1 LFRKEVVKMS
11 VKIIKASTK
20 DSEIISKLHA
30 LSWKTAYKGIVP
42 QEYLDEL
49 KYDFWV
55 DAFQNWISNNILT
68 VQLLYRNETP
78 AGCIAYGKARDE
90 NYLGWVEIVSIYIHP
105 DYWRRGYGHK
115 LLETA
120 ILDMKKRGYQNCY
133 LWVLRENHSAQK
145 FYEKHG
151 FYYNDEE
158 CIFEINNQPLTDIR
172 YVLTL

>member
-55 DAFQNWISNNILT
+55 DAFQNWISNNILRELSPLI
-68 VQLLYRNETP
+68 QL
-78 AGCIAYGKARDE
+78 
-90 NYLGWVEIVSIYIHP
+90 
-105 DYWRRGYGHK
+105 
-115 LLETA
+115 
-120 ILDMKKRGYQNCY
+120 
-133 LWVLRENHSAQK
+133 
-145 FYEKHG
+145 
-151 FYYNDEE
+151 
-158 CIFEINNQPLTDIR
+158 R
-172 YVLTL
+172 YSYKNRSGEPSP

>member
-42 QEYLDEL
+42 QEYLDEI

-78 AGCIAYGKARDE
+78 VGCIAYGKARDE
-90 NYLGWVEIVSIYIHP
+90 NFLEWGEIVSIYIHP

-145 FYEKHG
+145 FYP
-151 FYYNDEE
+151 
-158 CIFEINNQPLTDIR
+158 EIGK
-172 YVLTL
+172 